1 MQKDPMKQRETTQG
15 TKNTTSFSFG
25 PAILGP
31 QGAEKF
37 TIAANPRDRSNLCC
51 MRSNGN
57 LNLQSLKQ

>member
-1 MQKDPMKQRETTQG
+1 MRKDLTKQRETTQG
-15 TKNTTSFSFG
+15 TKNTTSFSSG
-25 PAILGP
+25 TAIVRP

-51 MRSNGN
+51 MRNNGN